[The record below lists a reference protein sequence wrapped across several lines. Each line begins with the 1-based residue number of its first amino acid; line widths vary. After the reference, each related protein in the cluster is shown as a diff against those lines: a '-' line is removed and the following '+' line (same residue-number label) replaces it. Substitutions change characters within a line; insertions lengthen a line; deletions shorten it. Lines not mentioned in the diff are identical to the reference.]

1 MRNEKN
7 RNQNTSENTANTSS
21 AERATKSGSAATH
34 QKNQTPDTVE
44 VLYQKLGD
52 RWFAFS
58 LVGDEV
64 YFGSVSPEEVH
75 AEENQKPVARKGRGI
90 DRTGTA

>member
-1 MRNEKN
+1 MRNEKG
-7 RNQNTSENTANTSS
+7 RSQAGKQNS
-21 AERATKSGSAATH
+21 AERTRKTVSATPPSKSPES
-34 QKNQTPDTVE
+34 VE

-58 LVGDEV
+58 LIGEDV
-64 YFGSVSPEEVH
+64 YFGSVDPTEIDVTKGSDAPT
-75 AEENQKPVARKGRGI
+75 PRKGRGV